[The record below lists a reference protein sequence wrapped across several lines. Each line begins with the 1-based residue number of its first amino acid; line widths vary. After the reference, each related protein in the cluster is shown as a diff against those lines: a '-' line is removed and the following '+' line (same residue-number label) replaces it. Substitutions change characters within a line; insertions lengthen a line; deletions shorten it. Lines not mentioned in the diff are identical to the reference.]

1 MGFSLNEEK
10 MGLGI
15 GYAVAMVGAWL
26 TTHWFSGLATSLTTI
41 VGGLTGLYAIFCGA
55 HVTNAWVQSKSGDSE
70 AQDLDATSPFVEPHP
85 EDNGK

>member
-1 MGFSLNEEK
+1 MNLGEEK
-10 MGLGI
+10 LGLGV
-15 GYAVAMVGAWL
+15 GCVVMMVGAWL
-26 TTHWFSGLATSLTTI
+26 TTNWFHGLQPSLTTL
-41 VGGLTGLYAIFCGA
+41 VGGITGIYALFVGG